1 MRRRM
6 RELGIYSLLGYR
18 KSAMLGLLTFE
29 NIFICFGGMVLGILA
44 GSVLHKGVIAGIVAL
59 LGITIDQAA
68 IPLIY
73 PAAVK
78 SILSFVVVVLITLT
92 LSNARLLQK
101 STLLD
106 LVRLEKKTEKPIRVH
121 FITAFIGLSCLL
133 CGYGLALDMMRG
145 REICLVHHR
154 IFPYCVAD
162 NASGGCRNYILYLLF
177 FAIRLPENPAEEK
190 FSVSGKY
197 HYRGS

>member
-1 MRRRM
+1 MRLSAIALKNLKRNFSFYSLYLFSVSFVLMIYFCFTSFSMNQLIMEKISSDGRVETMCQTVAVFIMAFVIFYMFYSNNFFMRRRM

-92 LSNARLLQK
+92 LSN
-101 STLLD
+101 
-106 LVRLEKKTEKPIRVH
+106 P
-121 FITAFIGLSCLL
+121 
-133 CGYGLALDMMRG
+133 
-145 REICLVHHR
+145 
-154 IFPYCVAD
+154 
-162 NASGGCRNYILYLLF
+162 LF
-177 FAIRLPENPAEEK
+177 FCYNNP
-190 FSVSGKY
+190 
-197 HYRGS
+197 